1 MDRVEKAN
9 LEETDSQPSP
19 STSSHGTP
27 GQAGQALR
35 DCVVSGVL
43 SRVASCPGRANGRGQ
58 LCEQAMGFAPIDAG
72 IGNALPV
79 HQWLAW
85 H

>member
-9 LEETDSQPSP
+9 LDKTDSQPSP
-19 STSSHGTP
+19 SASS
-27 GQAGQALR
+27 GQALR
-35 DCVVSGVL
+35 DCVRQWSSHAG
-43 SRVASCPGRANGRGQ
+43 SSYPGGANGRGQ

-79 HQWLAW
+79 HQWLAC